1 MILAAVVDWE
11 ALLDVVV
18 ASLVVVIGVTI
29 MFSLAIYGA
38 TRFAEVRR
46 DRHAR
51 PGRSATRCSRSVG
64 LAVTA
69 AAVAFGLYVMLVEV
83 AVTRAA

>member
-18 ASLVVVIGVTI
+18 ASLVAVVGVTI
-29 MFSLAIYGA
+29 MFSFAIYGA

-46 DRHAR
+46 VSHA
-51 PGRSATRCSRSVG
+51 GGAVG
-64 LAVTA
+64 YAALAIAGFTVTA
-69 AAVAFGLYVMLVEV
+69 AAVTLGLFEMLSK
-83 AVTRAA
+83 

>member
-11 ALLDVVV
+11 ALLDVIV
-18 ASLVVVIGVTI
+18 ASLVIVVGVTI

-46 DRHAR
+46 NDHGAAAV
-51 PGRSATRCSRSVG
+51 GYAVLAITG
-64 LAVTA
+64 LAVTGA
-69 AAVAFGLYVMLVEV
+69 AGAVGLVEMFSK
-83 AVTRAA
+83 

>member
-1 MILAAVVDWE
+1 MILATVVDWE

-18 ASLVVVIGVTI
+18 ASLIGAIGVTI

-46 DRHAR
+46 EDRTGGAV
-51 PGRSATRCSRSVG
+51 GYGVLAGVG

-69 AAVAFGLYVMLVEV
+69 AAVAFGLYVMLSK
-83 AVTRAA
+83 

>member
-1 MILAAVVDWE
+1 VILAGVVDWE

-18 ASLVVVIGVTI
+18 ASLVAVTGVTI

-46 DRHAR
+46 DRHGGGAV
-51 PGRSATRCSRSVG
+51 GYAMLSVVG

-69 AAVAFGLYVMLVEV
+69 AAVAFGLYVML
-83 AVTRAA
+83 AK

>member
-1 MILAAVVDWE
+1 MILASVVDWE

-18 ASLVVVIGVTI
+18 ASLVAVIGVTI

-46 DRHAR
+46 QDHGA
-51 PGRSATRCSRSVG
+51 GAVGYAVLAVAG

-69 AAVAFGLYVMLVEV
+69 AAVAVGLFVMLSK
-83 AVTRAA
+83 

>member
-1 MILAAVVDWE
+1 MILATVVDWE

-18 ASLVVVIGVTI
+18 ASLVAVTGVTI

-46 DRHAR
+46 DRHA
-51 PGRSATRCSRSVG
+51 GGAVGYAVLATAG

-69 AAVAFGLYVMLVEV
+69 GAVAVGLYEMLSK
-83 AVTRAA
+83 

>member
-1 MILAAVVDWE
+1 MILATVVDWE
-11 ALLDVVV
+11 ALLDVVL
-18 ASLVVVIGVTI
+18 ASLVAVIGVTI

-46 DRHAR
+46 EYHGA
-51 PGRSATRCSRSVG
+51 GAVGYAALTAVG

-69 AAVAFGLYVMLVEV
+69 AAVAFGLFEMLSK
-83 AVTRAA
+83 

>member
-11 ALLDVVV
+11 ALLDVIV
-18 ASLVVVIGVTI
+18 ASLVAVVGVTI

-46 DRHAR
+46 HDH
-51 PGRSATRCSRSVG
+51 G
-64 LAVTA
+64 A
-69 AAVAFGLYVMLVEV
+69 AAVGYEMLAVAGF
-83 AVTRAA
+83 AVTGGAVVVGLFEMFSK